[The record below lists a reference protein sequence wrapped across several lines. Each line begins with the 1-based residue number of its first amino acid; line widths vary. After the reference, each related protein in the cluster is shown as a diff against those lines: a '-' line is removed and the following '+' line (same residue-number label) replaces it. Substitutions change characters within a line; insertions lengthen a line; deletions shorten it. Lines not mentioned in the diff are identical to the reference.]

1 MARYRLKDGT
11 IFRPMVIPKI
21 ASMSPEFNRIP
32 LSDIEKMGDDLV
44 YNNMGG
50 YKSEIDARYNVPY
63 LRYNNANSDISGEIV
78 FNDLATVTFRNYKTN
93 NEGDYG
99 LEVKYSCKDNTG
111 RTPVFLFSAKSY
123 DLKNGLTIQPMLS
136 LIPIIYGIVPLV
148 SIAVDSDNPDNV
160 TTVAFFY
167 VWSSSNSA
175 SARNYSLCVVP
186 IKSTSSELYNTLLQ
200 FFQNAENAVEE
211 PVSQPIADENGFFD
225 NTSDVIEL
233 PSIDTINIMSALT
246 TSAVSAYKMTSDS
259 INSLMSLLWSED
271 FYNTLIKNQQS
282 PIDNIQKLTC
292 YPFDVSAVA
301 ESAVIIGNNTTSITG
316 GVINAQ
322 FQEIDFG
329 SVTIDEYYGTALDYN
344 GTDISIV
351 LPFIGERQLSMPD
364 IGSAT
369 ISLKYRVDIL
379 TGNCVAIISA
389 YRNRDNTELNSVI
402 YQFSGNLANEFPL
415 TQAVNKSLTKYQDA
429 YYSLAQ
435 GNLTGAIFTAG
446 RELSNQVTTGMPS
459 MQYQRTGNLTA
470 SSGYM
475 GVLTP
480 YLIISRPVN
489 IKPSGYDKYY
499 GFPSFYTVKLSDCKG
514 YTQIHE
520 LISDAPT
527 EVPADDWE
535 KIKQMLKDG
544 IIIN

>member
-11 IFRPMVIPKI
+11 IFRPMIIPKI
-21 ASMSPEFNRIP
+21 ASLSSGHKEIS
-32 LSDIEKMGDDLV
+32 LSDIEKKGDDLISP
-44 YNNMGG
+44 YIGG
-50 YKSEIDARYNVPY
+50 YISEIDSYYNVPY
-63 LRYNNANSDISGEIV
+63 LRYNNVNSEISGKIV
-78 FNDLATVTFRNYKTN
+78 FNDFATVTFN
-93 NEGDYG
+93 NIKFTREYQ
-99 LEVKYSCKDNTG
+99 LSVEYRCKGTG
-111 RTPVFLFSAKSY
+111 SSASFSFTQNSY
-123 DLKNGLTIQPMLS
+123 YLNLRQPILS
-136 LIPIIYGIVPLV
+136 LIPIIYGIMPIV
-148 SIAVDSDNPDNV
+148 SIAVDNDNPEDV

-167 VWSSSNSA
+167 VRSWSESASDRQYTLNILPIKDSSS
-175 SARNYSLCVVP
+175 
-186 IKSTSSELYNTLLQ
+186 TLYNTLLQ
-200 FFQNAENAVEE
+200 FFQNANNTVEE
-211 PVSQPIADENGFFD
+211 PVSQPIADDNGMFD

-246 TSAVSAYKMTSDS
+246 TNAVSAYKMTSDS

-292 YPFDVSAVA
+292 YPFDVSAVE
-301 ESAVIIGNNTTSITG
+301 ESAVIIGNNVTNING

-329 SVTIDEYYGTALDYN
+329 SVTIAEYYGTALDYN
-344 GTDISIV
+344 GTDITIV

-435 GNLTGAIFTAG
+435 GNLVGAITTAG
-446 RELSNQVTTGMPS
+446 RELGNQLTTGMPS

-489 IKPSGYDKYY
+489 IKPKDYDKYY

-527 EVPADDWE
+527 GVPADDWE

>member
-21 ASMSPEFNRIP
+21 ASLSSGIKDIS
-32 LSDIEKMGDDLV
+32 LSDIEKKGDDLL
-44 YNNMGG
+44 YNNLRG
-50 YKSEIDARYNVPY
+50 YISGLDSQYKVPY
-63 LRYNNANSDISGEIV
+63 LRYNNANSIISGKIV
-78 FNDLATVTFRNYKTN
+78 FNDLATVTFDNRKVNSDYVINIKYNCKDSSGSTAYFSV
-93 NEGDYG
+93 GDYSYYAN
-99 LEVKYSCKDNTG
+99 LTQ
-111 RTPVFLFSAKSY
+111 PVV
-123 DLKNGLTIQPMLS
+123 S
-136 LIPIIYGIVPLV
+136 LIPAIYGIVPMV
-148 SIAVDSDNPDNV
+148 SIAVDNDNPDKV
-160 TTVAFFY
+160 TTAALFY
-167 VWSSSNSA
+167 VRSWSNSTVD
-175 SARNYSLCVVP
+175 RQYQLRVLP
-186 IKSTSSELYNTLLQ
+186 IIGYEYVTLNNTLLQ

-225 NTSDVIEL
+225 NSSDVIEL

-246 TSAVSAYKMTSDS
+246 TSAVSEYKMTSAS

-271 FYNTLIKNQQS
+271 FYNALIKNQQS

-292 YPFDVSAVA
+292 YPFDVSAV
-301 ESAVIIGNNTTSITG
+301 EDSPVIIGNNVTNING

-329 SVTIDEYYGTALDYN
+329 SVTITEYYGTALDYN
-344 GTDISIV
+344 GTDITIV

-435 GNLTGAIFTAG
+435 GNLVGAITTAG
-446 RELSNQVTTGMPS
+446 RELSNQATTGMPS

-489 IKPSGYDKYY
+489 IKPKAYDKYY

-527 EVPADDWE
+527 GVPADDWE

>member
-1 MARYRLKDGT
+1 MARYKFKDGT
-11 IFRPMVIPKI
+11 IFRPMVIPKLSTSSTNI
-21 ASMSPEFNRIP
+21 TVS
-32 LSDIEKMGDDLV
+32 LSDIKKSGDDILKPIF
-44 YNNMGG
+44 G
-50 YKSEIDARYNVPY
+50 YIAGIDKQYSVPYTRYNVNTSGAVSGSIYLDDNLKFDYSTEKLGNEYDIQFAYNYTTSSGSAARSSLTKQAVRLGPY
-63 LRYNNANSDISGEIV
+63 A
-78 FNDLATVTFRNYKTN
+78 
-93 NEGDYG
+93 DY
-99 LEVKYSCKDNTG
+99 
-111 RTPVFLFSAKSY
+111 
-123 DLKNGLTIQPMLS
+123 QPQLS
-136 LIPIIYGIVPLV
+136 IIPIIYSAIPIISV
-148 SIAVDSDNPDNV
+148 AVDSDNPDNV
-160 TTVAFFY
+160 TAVAIY
-167 VWSSSNSA
+167 YTRCYNNSA
-175 SARNYSLCVVP
+175 ANRVY
-186 IKSTSSELYNTLLQ
+186 ELHVLKKISGDNNKLLS
-200 FFQNAENAVEE
+200 FFQNVNNAVEE

-246 TSAVSAYKMTSDS
+246 TNAVSAYKMTSGS

-301 ESAVIIGNNTTSITG
+301 ESAVIIGNNVTSITG

-329 SVTIDEYYGTALDYN
+329 SVTITEYYGTALDYN
-344 GTDISIV
+344 GTDITIV

-429 YYSLAQ
+429 YYSLAS
-435 GNLTGAIFTAG
+435 GNIVGALSAAG
-446 RELSNQVTTGMPS
+446 REGANQILTGMPS

-489 IKPSGYDKYY
+489 VKPNGYDNYY
-499 GFPSFYTVKLSDCKG
+499 GYPSFFTRKLSDCSG
-514 YTQIHE
+514 YTKVHE

-527 EVPADDWE
+527 GVPADDWE

>member
-21 ASMSPEFNRIP
+21 ASMSPGLNEIS
-32 LSDIEKMGDDLV
+32 LSDIEKKGDDIL

-50 YKSEIDARYNVPY
+50 YISENDSKYNFPY
-63 LRYNNANSDISGEIV
+63 LRYNNANSAISGNFV
-78 FNDLATVTFRNYKTN
+78 FNDLATVTFDNQQSS
-93 NEGDYG
+93 D
-99 LEVKYSCKDNTG
+99 KYALSIKYNCKDSSGTTAYYEVG
-111 RTPVFLFSAKSY
+111 GVSY
-123 DLKNGLTIQPMLS
+123 SINLEHPALS
-136 LIPIIYGIVPLV
+136 LIPIIYGIVPII
-148 SIAVDSDNPDNV
+148 SIAVDNDKPEDV
-160 TTVAFFY
+160 KTVAFFFVRSWIDNY
-167 VWSSSNSA
+167 PKINQKYTLNVIPIIS
-175 SARNYSLCVVP
+175 NYSYT
-186 IKSTSSELYNTLLQ
+186 KLYNTLLQ
-200 FFQNAENAVEE
+200 FFQNADNTVEE
-211 PVSQPIADENGFFD
+211 PVSQPIADDNGMFD

-246 TSAVSAYKMTSDS
+246 TNAVSAYKMTSDS

-292 YPFDVSAVA
+292 YPFDVSAVE
-301 ESAVIIGNNTTSITG
+301 ESAVIIGNNVTSITG

-329 SVTIDEYYGTALDYN
+329 SVTIAEYYGTALDYN
-344 GTDISIV
+344 GTDITIV

-364 IGSAT
+364 IGSAI

-435 GNLTGAIFTAG
+435 GNLVGAITTAG
-446 RELSNQVTTGMPS
+446 RELGNQLTTGMPS

-489 IKPSGYDKYY
+489 IKPKDYDKYY
-499 GFPSFYTVKLSDCKG
+499 GYPSFYTKKLSDCLG
-514 YTQIHE
+514 FTQVSEI
-520 LISDAPT
+520 ISDAPT
-527 EVPADDWE
+527 GVPADDWE
-535 KIKQMLKDG
+535 KIKQMLKEG

>member
-21 ASMSPEFNRIP
+21 ASLSPVFQEIS
-32 LSDIEKMGDDLV
+32 LSDIEKKGDDIL
-44 YNNMGG
+44 YNNMCG
-50 YKSEIDARYNVPY
+50 YISENDRQYNLPY
-63 LRYNNANSDISGEIV
+63 LRYNNANSAISGNIV
-78 FNDLATVTFRNYKTN
+78 FNDLATVTFNNYQA
-93 NEGDYG
+93 GDQYA
-99 LEVKYSCKDNTG
+99 LSIKYNCKDSSGSTTYFGASDYSYYPNFKQ
-111 RTPVFLFSAKSY
+111 PV
-123 DLKNGLTIQPMLS
+123 LS

-148 SIAVDSDNPDNV
+148 SIAVDNDNPEDV
-160 TTVAFFY
+160 KTVAFFY
-167 VWSSSNSA
+167 VRSWTESPSN
-175 SARNYSLCVVP
+175 RQYMLRVLP
-186 IKSTSSELYNTLLQ
+186 IKSDNSYTVLYNTLLQ
-200 FFQNAENAVEE
+200 FFQNADNAVEE
-211 PVSQPIADENGFFD
+211 PVSQPIADDNGMFD

-233 PSIDTINIMSALT
+233 PGIDTINIMSALT
-246 TSAVSAYKMTSDS
+246 TNAVSAYKMTSDS
-259 INSLMSLLWSED
+259 INSLMALLWSED

-292 YPFDVSAVA
+292 YPFDVSAVE
-301 ESAVIIGNNTTSITG
+301 ESAVIIGNNVTSITG

-329 SVTIDEYYGTALDYN
+329 SVTIAEYYGTALDYN
-344 GTDISIV
+344 GTDITIV

-402 YQFSGNLANEFPL
+402 YQFSGNLSNEFPL

-435 GNLTGAIFTAG
+435 GHLVGAITTAG

-489 IKPSGYDKYY
+489 IKPKDYDKYY

-527 EVPADDWE
+527 GVPADDWE
-535 KIKQMLKDG
+535 TIKQMLKDG

>member
-11 IFRPMVIPKI
+11 IFRPMIIPKI
-21 ASMSPEFNRIP
+21 ASLSSGQQEIS
-32 LSDIEKMGDDLV
+32 LSDIRKKGDDLISP
-44 YNNMGG
+44 YLGG
-50 YKSEIDARYNVPY
+50 YISELDSYYNVPY
-63 LRYNNANSDISGEIV
+63 LRYNNTNSAISGEIV
-78 FNDLATVTFRNYKTN
+78 FNDLATVTFN
-93 NEGDYG
+93 NS
-99 LEVKYSCKDNTG
+99 KFTG
-111 RTPVFLFSAKSY
+111 EY
-123 DLKNGLTIQPMLS
+123 DLSVEYTCQSTGSTVYFSLTQTSYYTNLQQPILS
-136 LIPIIYGIVPLV
+136 LIPIIYGIVPIV
-148 SIAVDSDNPDNV
+148 SIAVDNDNPEDV
-160 TTVAFFY
+160 TTVAFFFVRSWTRSVSDRQY
-167 VWSSSNSA
+167 ALNV
-175 SARNYSLCVVP
+175 LP
-186 IKSTSSELYNTLLQ
+186 IKKRSSTLYNTLLQ
-200 FFQNAENAVEE
+200 FFQNANNAVEE

-225 NTSDVIEL
+225 NSSDVIEL
-233 PSIDTINIMSALT
+233 PGIDTINIMSALT
-246 TSAVSAYKMTSDS
+246 TNAVSAYKMTSDS

-292 YPFDVSAVA
+292 YPFDVSAVE
-301 ESAVIIGNNTTSITG
+301 ESAVIIGNNVTTITG

-329 SVTIDEYYGTALDYN
+329 SVTIAEYYGTALDYN
-344 GTDISIV
+344 GTDITIV

-435 GNLTGAIFTAG
+435 GNLVGAITTAG
-446 RELSNQVTTGMPS
+446 RELGNQLTTGMPS

-489 IKPSGYDKYY
+489 IKPKAYDKFY

-527 EVPADDWE
+527 GVPADDWE

>member
-21 ASMSPEFNRIP
+21 ASMSEGSYTIS
-32 LSDIEKMGDDLV
+32 LSDIEKKGDDIL
-44 YNNMGG
+44 YNKMGG
-50 YKSEIDARYNVPY
+50 YFSALDHQYNVPY
-63 LRYNNANSDISGEIV
+63 LRYNNANSAISGNIV
-78 FNDLATVTFRNYKTN
+78 FNDLATVTFDNHKIA
-93 NEGDYG
+93 GDYD
-99 LEVKYSCKDNTG
+99 LQIKYSCKD
-111 RTPVFLFSAKSY
+111 SS
-123 DLKNGLTIQPMLS
+123 GLTSTFIFSDWSYYSNLQQPILS
-136 LIPIIYGIVPLV
+136 LIPIIYGIVPIV
-148 SIAVDSDNPDNV
+148 SLAVDNDNPEDV
-160 TTVAFFY
+160 KTVAFFY
-167 VWSSSNSA
+167 VRSWTESPSDRKYRLN
-175 SARNYSLCVVP
+175 VGP
-186 IKSTSSELYNTLLQ
+186 IKKASVTLYNTLLE
-200 FFQNAENAVEE
+200 FFQNTDNAVEE
-211 PVSQPIADENGFFD
+211 PVSQPIADDNGMFD

-246 TSAVSAYKMTSDS
+246 TNAVSAYKMTSDS

-292 YPFDVSAVA
+292 YPFDVSAV
-301 ESAVIIGNNTTSITG
+301 EDSPVIIGNNTTSITG
-316 GVINAQ
+316 GLINAQ

-344 GTDISIV
+344 GTDITIV

-435 GNLTGAIFTAG
+435 GNLVGAITTAG
-446 RELSNQVTTGMPS
+446 RELGNQLTTGMPS

-489 IKPSGYDKYY
+489 VKPSGYDKYY
-499 GFPSFYTVKLSDCKG
+499 GYPSFYTRKLSDCKG

-527 EVPADDWE
+527 GVPADDWE

>member
-1 MARYRLKDGT
+1 MARYKLADGT
-11 IFRPMVIPKI
+11 VLNPMIIPKLNTYSTSGATKI
-21 ASMSPEFNRIP
+21 S
-32 LSDIEKMGDDLV
+32 LSDIEKSGDDLLKPHLH
-44 YNNMGG
+44 G
-50 YKSEIDARYNVPY
+50 YLSEHDYQYPNLSYTRYNVGTKEK
-63 LRYNNANSDISGEIV
+63 ISGTID
-78 FNDLATVTFRNYKTN
+78 FTDDLSLTYKTTYDN
-93 NEGDYG
+93 SGVYA
-99 LEVKYSCKDNTG
+99 EVQYVRQTSGGTTYSRWSGKIVMIANG
-111 RTPVFLFSAKSY
+111 HSNYQPPV
-123 DLKNGLTIQPMLS
+123 S
-136 LIPIIYGIVPLV
+136 LIPAIYGIVPLF
-148 SIAVDSDNPDNV
+148 SIAVDSDNPNEV
-160 TTVAFFY
+160 SAVGFY
-167 VWSSSNSA
+167 N
-175 SARNYSLCVVP
+175 
-186 IKSTSSELYNTLLQ
+186 TSSGKVSPTKQEYYLYITRISGDNNTLLK
-200 FFQNAENAVEE
+200 FFQNPNNAIIEQNSI
-211 PVSQPIADENGFFD
+211 PVSDEHGDFD
-225 NTSDVIEL
+225 NSSDIIEL
-233 PSIDTINIMSALT
+233 PSISSINIMSALT
-246 TSAVSAYKMTSDS
+246 TKAVSAYKMTSDS
-259 INSLMSLLWSED
+259 INSLMSVLWSDD
-271 FYNTLIKNQQS
+271 FYNTLVKNQQS

-292 YPFDVSAVA
+292 YPFDVASVGDSAI
-301 ESAVIIGNNTTSITG
+301 IIGNNATNITG
-316 GVINAQ
+316 SLINAQ

-329 SVTIDEYYGTALDYN
+329 SVTISEYYGTALDYN
-344 GTDISIV
+344 GTDITIV

-429 YYSLAQ
+429 YYSLAS
-435 GNLTGAIFTAG
+435 GNIVGALSVAG
-446 RELSNQVTTGMPS
+446 REGANQILTGMPS

-489 IKPSGYDKYY
+489 VKPNGYDNYY
-499 GFPSFYTVKLSDCKG
+499 GYPSFFTRKLSDCSG

-527 EVPADDWE
+527 GVPADDWE
-535 KIKQMLKDG
+535 TIKQMLKDG

>member
-21 ASMSPEFNRIP
+21 ASLSSGYKEIS
-32 LSDIEKMGDDLV
+32 LSDIIKKGDDLISP
-44 YNNMGG
+44 YLGG
-50 YKSEIDARYNVPY
+50 YISEIDSRYNVPY
-63 LRYNNANSDISGEIV
+63 LRYNNANSAISGKIA
-78 FNDLATVTFRNYKTN
+78 FNDLATVTFN
-93 NEGDYG
+93 NG
-99 LEVKYSCKDNTG
+99 KFTG
-111 RTPVFLFSAKSY
+111 EY
-123 DLKNGLTIQPMLS
+123 DLSVEYICQSTGSTVYFSFTQTSYYPNLQQPTLS
-136 LIPIIYGIVPLV
+136 LIPVIYGILPIV
-148 SIAVDSDNPDNV
+148 SIAVDNDNPEDV

-167 VWSSSNSA
+167 VQSRTKSPSD
-175 SARNYSLCVVP
+175 RQYSLSVLP
-186 IKSTSSELYNTLLQ
+186 IKKESSTLYNTLLQ
-200 FFQNAENAVEE
+200 FFQNANNTIGE
-211 PVSQPIADENGFFD
+211 PVSQPIADDNGSFD

-246 TSAVSAYKMTSDS
+246 TNAVSAYKMTSDS

-292 YPFDVSAVA
+292 YPFDVSAVE
-301 ESAVIIGNNTTSITG
+301 ESAVIIGNNVTNITG
-316 GVINAQ
+316 GVINSQ

-329 SVTIDEYYGTALDYN
+329 SVTIAEYYGTALDYN
-344 GTDISIV
+344 GTDITIV

-364 IGSAT
+364 IGSAK

-435 GNLTGAIFTAG
+435 GHLVGAITTAG

-489 IKPSGYDKYY
+489 IKPKDYDKYY

-527 EVPADDWE
+527 GVPTDDWE

>member
-1 MARYRLKDGT
+1 MARYKLKDGT
-11 IFRPMVIPKI
+11 IFRPMIIPKLSTI
-21 ASMSPEFNRIP
+21 ESTISLIS
-32 LSDIEKMGDDLV
+32 LSDIEKIGDDLL
-44 YNNMGG
+44 YNNLGG
-50 YKSEIDARYNVPY
+50 YISELDSQYNVPFK
-63 LRYNNANSDISGEIV
+63 RYNNATRAINGNIV
-78 FNDLATVTFRNYKTN
+78 FNDLATIKFNNYEIFN
-93 NEGDYG
+93 NYS
-99 LEVKYSCKDNTG
+99 LEVKYECKDTTG
-111 RTPVFLFSAKSY
+111 AIARFRFDFISY
-123 DLKNGLTIQPMLS
+123 YQNLKQPILS
-136 LIPIIYGIVPLV
+136 LIPIIYGIVPIV
-148 SIAVDSDNPDNV
+148 SIAVDNDNPEDV

-167 VWSSSNSA
+167 VRSYTKSVSDRTYTLNV
-175 SARNYSLCVVP
+175 LP
-186 IKSTSSELYNTLLQ
+186 IKYPSVTLFNTLLD
-200 FFQNAENAVEE
+200 FFQNANNAIEE
-211 PVSQPIADENGFFD
+211 PVSQPVADENGFFD

-292 YPFDVSAVA
+292 YPFDVQAVG
-301 ESAVIIGNNTTSITG
+301 ESPVIIGNNATNING

-322 FQEIDFG
+322 FHEIDFG

-344 GTDISIV
+344 GTDITIV
-351 LPFIGERQLSMPD
+351 LPFIGERQLSMAD
-364 IGSAT
+364 IGSAK

-379 TGNCVAIISA
+379 TGNCVAIITA

-402 YQFSGNLANEFPL
+402 CQFSGNLANEFPL

-435 GNLTGAIFTAG
+435 GNLVGAITTAG
-446 RELSNQVTTGMPS
+446 RELSNQLTTGMQS

-489 IKPSGYDKYY
+489 IKPKNYEKYY

-520 LISDAPT
+520 LISDRPT
-527 EVPADDWE
+527 NVPADDWE

>member
-11 IFRPMVIPKI
+11 IFKPMVIPKI
-21 ASMSPEFNRIP
+21 ASMSPGAKNIS
-32 LSDIEKMGDDLV
+32 LSDIEEKGDDLL
-44 YNNMGG
+44 YTNMGG
-50 YKSEIDARYNVPY
+50 YISGLDNQYKVPY
-63 LRYNNANSDISGEIV
+63 LRYNNANSNISGEIV
-78 FNDLATVTFRNYKTN
+78 FNDLATVTFNNQQVDSGYAVSINYKCEDSSGATTYYN
-93 NEGDYG
+93 IGDY
-99 LEVKYSCKDNTG
+99 
-111 RTPVFLFSAKSY
+111 SY
-123 DLKNGLTIQPMLS
+123 YANLNQPILS
-136 LIPIIYGIVPLV
+136 LIPIIYGIVPIV
-148 SIAVDSDNPDNV
+148 SIAVDNNKPDKIK
-160 TTVAFFY
+160 TVAFFY
-167 VWSSSNSA
+167 VRSWNRSVSNRVYELLVLPLIA
-175 SARNYSLCVVP
+175 NNPYA
-186 IKSTSSELYNTLLQ
+186 KLYNTLLW
-200 FFQNAENAVEE
+200 FFQNADNAVEE
-211 PVSQPIADENGFFD
+211 PVSQPIADENGSFD
-225 NTSDVIEL
+225 NSSDVIEL
-233 PSIDTINIMSALT
+233 PGIDTINIMSALT
-246 TSAVSAYKMTSDS
+246 TQAVSAYKMTSDS

-271 FYNTLIKNQQS
+271 FYNTLVKNQQS

-292 YPFDVSAVA
+292 YPFDVLAVG
-301 ESAVIIGNNTTSITG
+301 ESPVIIGNNVTTING

-329 SVTIDEYYGTALDYN
+329 SVTITEYYGTALDYN
-344 GTDISIV
+344 GTDITIV

-429 YYSLAQ
+429 YYSLAS
-435 GNLTGAIFTAG
+435 GNVVGALSTAG
-446 RELSNQVTTGMPS
+446 REGINQILTGMPS

-489 IKPSGYDKYY
+489 IKPRGYDKYY
-499 GFPSFYTVKLSDCKG
+499 GYPSFYTVKLSDCKG

-544 IIIN
+544 VIIN